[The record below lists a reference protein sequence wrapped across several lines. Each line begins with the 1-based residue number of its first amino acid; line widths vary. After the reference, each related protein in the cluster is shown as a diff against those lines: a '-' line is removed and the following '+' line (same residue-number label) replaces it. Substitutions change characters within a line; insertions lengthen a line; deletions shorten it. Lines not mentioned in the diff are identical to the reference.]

1 MYDNNEIGR
10 ELSWDDEIRND
21 GPDYVLLPEG
31 DYTFEVTKLER
42 ARFQGSA
49 KLPPCAMAILSIS
62 VDGGNKGTAFVTH
75 RLYLHTRTEGLLC
88 AFFESIGQRKHGE
101 PLRPRWNE
109 VAGSHGKCR
118 LGVHEYTK
126 KDGTPGRSNEI
137 QRFLPPDEPAATAA
151 PAQGSWVQGRF

>member
-49 KLPPCAMAILSIS
+49 KLPP
-62 VDGGNKGTAFVTH
+62 D
-75 RLYLHTRTEGLLC
+75 
-88 AFFESIGQRKHGE
+88 Q
-101 PLRPRWNE
+101 
-109 VAGSHGKCR
+109 
-118 LGVHEYTK
+118 
-126 KDGTPGRSNEI
+126 
-137 QRFLPPDEPAATAA
+137 PAVTAA
-151 PAQGSWVQGRF
+151 PAQGSWVQGSF